1 MSLVFRI
8 VGRGFRRPPWNRA
21 REVMKPQPGP
31 RTRSAPR
38 LAPAPAA
45 ALRSLLFALPA
56 LASLSGC
63 QGLGVP
69 LAQWR
74 SSYDSG
80 LAKSLTKDELAHSN
94 SKKVDDSNTLLQ
106 RWLRPRGPAAAPDGP
121 ADPSNDEVVWSLG
134 KGFRPFGKTKDDA
147 KPSKD
152 DDESSLVLGSNGW
165 RPMIK
170 AEENPEAQKE
180 LDAALELFQR
190 GDLAQAE
197 SAFSKIAKKRKET
210 PWGEKAQFYLAE
222 TQYQRKKYINAH
234 ENFEKLVA
242 DYPGTQYLDK
252 LVSREYA
259 LAQLW
264 LSQDDPDLKPEDKLP
279 WYAWFT
285 GGQPMI
291 DTKGQGLKALEHVRH
306 HDPTGPLADDA
317 VMQIADYHMGTTDYE
332 TAAIYY
338 DQLITDHPKSPF
350 LQKAQLAAIDARMKG
365 YLGPEYDGEGL
376 EQARE
381 LVKRTMTT
389 FPDQPAN
396 YEKLYHTLDLIND
409 QDAERTYK
417 VGAYYKKI
425 GKVASAEYY
434 LGKIPQR
441 WPNSPWAVK
450 AKTDLAQLAKMPRE
464 QSVPSKMWM
473 QPGASDPYYSSSPAA
488 GGGAGGMG
496 GMGGMGGGAM
506 PGGMM

>member
-1 MSLVFRI
+1 MREMPGLETPT
-8 VGRGFRRPPWNRA
+8 RPRRA
-21 REVMKPQPGP
+21 RRG
-31 RTRSAPR
+31 A
-38 LAPAPAA
+38 AA
-45 ALRSLLFALPA
+45 ALRPLAALLVVAGLG
-56 LASLSGC
+56 GC

-74 SSYDSG
+74 SAYDSG
-80 LAKSLTKDELAHSN
+80 LAKSLTKDELAKSDTRKLH
-94 SKKVDDSNTLLQ
+94 DSNTLLQ
-106 RWLRPRGPAAAPDGP
+106 RWLRPRGVAATKIDGDPD
-121 ADPSNDEVVWSLG
+121 DPSKDEVVWSLG
-134 KGFRPFGKTKDDA
+134 KGWNPFGKSGGKDDG
-147 KPSKD
+147 PKD
-152 DDESSLVLGSNGW
+152 DPSSLVLGSNGW
-165 RPMIK
+165 RPMIEP
-170 AEENPEAQKE
+170 EENPEAQKE
-180 LDAALELFQR
+180 LDDALELYQR
-190 GDLAQAE
+190 GDLAKAE
-197 SAFSKIAKKRKET
+197 SALAKIARNRKET

-234 ENFEKLVA
+234 ESFEKLVA

-279 WYAWFT
+279 WYSRFT

-291 DTKGQGLKALEHVRH
+291 DAKGQGLKALEHVRH
-306 HDPTGPLADDA
+306 HNPTGPLADDA
-317 VMQIADYHMGTTDYE
+317 VMQIADYHMATTDYE

-338 DQLITDHPKSPF
+338 DQLISDHPKSPF

-376 EQARE
+376 EQARD
-381 LVKRTMTT
+381 LVRRTMST
-389 FPDQPAN
+389 FPDQPGA
-396 YEKLYHTLDLIND
+396 YEGLYHTLDLIND

-417 VGAYYKKI
+417 VGAWYKKI
-425 GKVASAEYY
+425 GKVPSAEFY

-450 AKTDLAQLAKMPRE
+450 AKADLAELAKMPRK
-464 QSVPSKMWM
+464 QSVPSKMLM
-473 QPGASDPYYSSSPAA
+473 QPGANDPYYSAGPA
-488 GGGAGGMG
+488 AGGMG
-496 GMGGMGGGAM
+496 GMGGMGAM